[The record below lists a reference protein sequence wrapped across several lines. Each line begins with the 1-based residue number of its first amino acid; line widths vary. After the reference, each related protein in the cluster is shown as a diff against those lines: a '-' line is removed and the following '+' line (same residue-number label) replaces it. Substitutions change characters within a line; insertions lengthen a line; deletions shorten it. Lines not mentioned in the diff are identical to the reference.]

1 MAVIQYPAGVGGLFT
16 RVLDAGS
23 GPPVVFCH
31 GLAARS
37 DRWRLNLQPVA
48 DAGYHAIAY
57 DHPGHGLASKDG
69 DADYSVP
76 GFADFLE
83 SFLDVMGIDNVA
95 LVGTS
100 FGGAT
105 AATFT
110 VRHPERVRALVLVGA
125 VGLGPMPEQ
134 TRKNIQARVGDAT
147 MDGVRVKLSTLLINP
162 ELVTDDFVRE
172 EHMINS
178 SPGAAEAF
186 RQLGDYMAE
195 PVENDAT
202 LEGLVGVGERVP
214 VLLLWG
220 ERDRTFPVS
229 VAEQAQ
235 QRIPG
240 ARLVLIKDAGHAP
253 YYEKAPAFNS
263 VLLDFMGGRL
273 GATASPDIEYR

>member
-1 MAVIQYPAGVGGLFT
+1 VAVIQYPAGVRGQVT
-16 RVLDAGS
+16 RVLEAGS

-37 DRWRLNLQPVA
+37 DRWRHNLEPIA
-48 DAGYHAIAY
+48 DAGYHAVAY

-69 DADYSVP
+69 DADYTVP

-83 SFLDVMGIDNVA
+83 SFLDVMEFGDAA

-134 TRKNIQARVGDAT
+134 TRRNIQARVGNAT
-147 MDGVRVKLSTLLINP
+147 MDGVRVKLSALLINP
-162 ELVTDDFVRE
+162 ELVTDEFVRE

-195 PVENDAT
+195 PVEADAT
-202 LEGLVGVGERVP
+202 LDGLARIGEQVP

-235 QRIPG
+235 RRIPG
-240 ARLVLIKDAGHAP
+240 SRLVVIKDTGHAP
-253 YYEKAPAFNS
+253 YYEKAQAFNS

-273 GATASPDIEYR
+273 GATASPDVEYR